1 MLDNKLLSSGE
12 ILTGRKTSET
22 QGLIRAIVV
31 LIRNTTWKCGKLE
44 RLIVG
49 HLNRRTKG
57 FGKPQMTVNDMI
69 HNFKVTGKKKNEFLD
84 ALRRLERRKIV
95 RILSVQI

>member
-1 MLDNKLLSSGE
+1 MTS
-12 ILTGRKTSET
+12 RKNGET
-22 QGLIRAIVV
+22 QRLIRAIVV
-31 LIRNTTWKCGKLE
+31 PIRNTTWKCGKLQ
-44 RLIVG
+44 RSIVG
-49 HLNRRTKG
+49 YLNGRTRRG

-69 HNFKVTGKKKNEFLD
+69 HNFKVTGKKKNELLD